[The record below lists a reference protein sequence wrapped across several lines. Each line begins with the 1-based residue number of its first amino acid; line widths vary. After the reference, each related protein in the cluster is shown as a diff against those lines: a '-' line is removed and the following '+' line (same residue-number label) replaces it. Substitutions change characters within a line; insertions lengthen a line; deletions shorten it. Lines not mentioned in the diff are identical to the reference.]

1 MVTTATTLRKRTRS
15 IIIFLTLTS
24 LLILSATVSSSSSSS
39 LIPVQAQQQKETPS
53 TVNDIFKIIVTL
65 FGIDRNIGDVVT
77 FVNVNNIT
85 QSKVYNPLKE
95 KFLSTNGHNGT
106 SEVAFTFPNETI
118 NEGTKFTVCNMIVQ
132 ELSIICQEG
141 TNSPAAR
148 PEIVDLELDS
158 AQFLKVGEPEVEKVK
173 EKTVIV
179 EEADNVSN
187 EVGDEQKTVAAE
199 EADNESNEVGDEN
212 EDVEDV

>member
-1 MVTTATTLRKRTRS
+1 MTTSTTLRKGTRS
-15 IIIFLTLTS
+15 IFIFLTLTS
-24 LLILSATVSSSSSSS
+24 LLILSTTISSSSS
-39 LIPVQAQQQKETPS
+39 LIPVQAQQQKATPS
-53 TVNDIFKIIVTL
+53 AVKDIFRIIVTL

-85 QSKVYNPLKE
+85 QSKVYNPLEE

-106 SEVAFTFPNETI
+106 SEVVFTFLNETI
-118 NEGTKFTVCNMIVQ
+118 NAGSKFTVCNMIVK
-132 ELSIICQEG
+132 ELSIICQGG

-158 AQFLKVGEPEVEKVK
+158 AQFLKVGEPEEEKVK
-173 EKTVIV
+173 EKTVV
-179 EEADNVSN
+179 V
-187 EVGDEQKTVAAE
+187 E

>member
-24 LLILSATVSSSSSSS
+24 LLILSATVSSSSSSSSS

-158 AQFLKVGEPEVEKVK
+158 AQFLKAGKPEVQNVK

-179 EEADNVSN
+179 DKAN
-187 EVGDEQKTVAAE
+187 K
-199 EADNESNEVGDEN
+199 EN
-212 EDVEDV
+212 KFFAWP

>member
-24 LLILSATVSSSSSSS
+24 LLILSATVSSSSSSSSSS

-179 EEADNVSN
+179 EEADN
-187 EVGDEQKTVAAE
+187 
-199 EADNESNEVGDEN
+199 ESNEVGDEN

>member
-1 MVTTATTLRKRTRS
+1 
-15 IIIFLTLTS
+15 
-24 LLILSATVSSSSSSS
+24 
-39 LIPVQAQQQKETPS
+39 
-53 TVNDIFKIIVTL
+53 
-65 FGIDRNIGDVVT
+65 
-77 FVNVNNIT
+77 
-85 QSKVYNPLKE
+85 
-95 KFLSTNGHNGT
+95 
-106 SEVAFTFPNETI
+106 
-118 NEGTKFTVCNMIVQ
+118 MIVQ

-179 EEADNVSN
+179 EEADN
-187 EVGDEQKTVAAE
+187 
-199 EADNESNEVGDEN
+199 ESNEVGDEN

>member
-24 LLILSATVSSSSSSS
+24 LLILSATVSSSSS
-39 LIPVQAQQQKETPS
+39 LIPVQAQQQKRTPS

-95 KFLSTNGHNGT
+95 KFL
-106 SEVAFTFPNETI
+106 
-118 NEGTKFTVCNMIVQ
+118 
-132 ELSIICQEG
+132 
-141 TNSPAAR
+141 
-148 PEIVDLELDS
+148 
-158 AQFLKVGEPEVEKVK
+158 
-173 EKTVIV
+173 
-179 EEADNVSN
+179 
-187 EVGDEQKTVAAE
+187 
-199 EADNESNEVGDEN
+199 
-212 EDVEDV
+212 

>member
-1 MVTTATTLRKRTRS
+1 
-15 IIIFLTLTS
+15 
-24 LLILSATVSSSSSSS
+24 VSSSS
-39 LIPVQAQQQKETPS
+39 LTPVQAQQQKETP
-53 TVNDIFKIIVTL
+53 TVKDTFKIIVTL
-65 FGIDRNIGDVVT
+65 FGIDRNIGDVIT

-158 AQFLKVGEPEVEKVK
+158 AQFLKAGKPEVQNVK

-179 EEADNVSN
+179 DKAN
-187 EVGDEQKTVAAE
+187 K
-199 EADNESNEVGDEN
+199 EN
-212 EDVEDV
+212 KFFAWP

>member
-24 LLILSATVSSSSSSS
+24 LLILSATVSSSSSSSSSS

-179 EEADNVSN
+179 EEAD
-187 EVGDEQKTVAAE
+187 K
-199 EADNESNEVGDEN
+199 ESNEVGDEN

>member
-24 LLILSATVSSSSSSS
+24 LLILSAAVSSSS
-39 LIPVQAQQQKETPS
+39 LTPVQAQQQKETP
-53 TVNDIFKIIVTL
+53 TVKDTFKIIVTL

-179 EEADNVSN
+179 EEADNESN

>member
-118 NEGTKFTVCNMIVQ
+118 NAGSKFAVCTMIVK
-132 ELSIICQEG
+132 ELSIICQGG

-158 AQFLKVGEPEVEKVK
+158 AQFLKAGKPEVQNVK

-179 EEADNVSN
+179 DKAN
-187 EVGDEQKTVAAE
+187 K
-199 EADNESNEVGDEN
+199 EN
-212 EDVEDV
+212 KFFAWP